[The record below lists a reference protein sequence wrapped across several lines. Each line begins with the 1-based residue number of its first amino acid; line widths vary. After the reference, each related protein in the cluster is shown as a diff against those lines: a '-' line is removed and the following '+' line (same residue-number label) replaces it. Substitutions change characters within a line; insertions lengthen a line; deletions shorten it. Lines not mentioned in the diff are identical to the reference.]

1 MAKQILNK
9 DLNKTWKIKTDND
22 TWIVAEDA
30 KIDVTDKP
38 GITGGGHEGSTIRVL
53 GDITVTGTTAS
64 GVYADGEGTKVV
76 FGRHAHIDASEASGG
91 LGSGVR
97 DVTGINNGFIETGSY
112 YGLHGTAGSLMIN
125 NGRIEGYGGI
135 LSFSYTGEA
144 SEARNSGVIKASA
157 SGMTGAGNDG
167 TSVELTNFRDGKVIS
182 TNIAVEFANGTD
194 GLLTNQGLLKGTNYA
209 VKDDAGDS
217 TVINTGKIIGTIDM
231 GEGQDTLDLMKGTL
245 DGIAYGGQGSDV
257 YKVSSQDTDIREMFL
272 SGTDIVQSTVS
283 YTLNANFEFL
293 ELLGTRSINGTGNSD
308 ANTLSGNA
316 GANMLLGMN
325 GADRLSGGLGNDVLE
340 GGDGG
345 DIFVFSTGFGSD
357 VVNDFQNGMDKV
369 DISAW
374 TGLDSFADLLS
385 DHLSVDDGDVL
396 IQNGSDTLRLE
407 NVTVN
412 QLDPTD
418 FVF

>member
-1 MAKQILNK
+1 MTKHILDK
-9 DLNKTWKIKTDND
+9 DLNKSWKIKTDND

-30 KIDVTDKP
+30 KINVADKS
-38 GITGGGHEGSTIRVL
+38 GIIGGGHAGSTIRVL

-97 DVTGINNGFIETGSY
+97 DVTGINNGFIETGAF
-112 YGLHGTAGSLMIN
+112 YGLHGSASSLMIN

-135 LSFSYTGEA
+135 LTFSYAGED

-157 SGMTGAGNDG
+157 SGMAGAGNDG
-167 TSVELTNFRDGKVIS
+167 TSVELTNFQSGKVIS
-182 TNIAVEFANGTD
+182 TNIAAEFSNGTD
-194 GLLTNQGLLKGTNYA
+194 GLLTNHGLLKGTNYA
-209 VKDDAGDS
+209 VKDGAGDS
-217 TVINTGKIIGTIDM
+217 TVINMGKIIGTIDM
-231 GEGQDTLDLMKGTL
+231 GEGQDMLDLMKGAL

-257 YKVSSQDTDIREMFL
+257 YKVSSQDTDIRELFL
-272 SGTDIVQSTVS
+272 GGVDTVQSTVS
-283 YTLNANFEFL
+283 YVLKANFEYL
-293 ELLGTRSINGTGNSD
+293 ELLGTRSIHGTGNSD
-308 ANTLSGNA
+308 ANTLIGNSGHNT
-316 GANMLLGMN
+316 LLGMN
-325 GADRLSGGLGNDVLE
+325 GADKLSGGLGNDILE

-345 DIFVFSTGFGSD
+345 DTFVFSTGFGSD
-357 VVNDFQNGMDKV
+357 VIEDFQNGMDKV

-374 TGLDSFADLLS
+374 TGVDSFADFLAN
-385 DHLSVDDGDVL
+385 HLSVDDGDVL
-396 IQNGSDTLRLE
+396 IQNGSDTLRLTD
-407 NVTVN
+407 VTVN